1 MSFRQIVKE
10 KEFWILCSLILLM
23 FPAAILSGETLFY
36 RDIYLHALPVKKL
49 YSQILRSGQLPL
61 WHPYLNGGQP
71 LLAEIN
77 FSVFYPSNLLY
88 LIFPLYTAFNLI
100 TIGHLI
106 LGAAGAYCLGRFIGL
121 SVLSSLLCGIIFS
134 CCGYSLSLLNF
145 PKGTLAHAYIPWL
158 TLIWHRFLLEK
169 NFRWF
174 FLSVLLGVFQIFAG
188 VPEWTF
194 IIFLL
199 LLIWTIAYPY
209 QVSMPRRIIGLV
221 LLGIIIILCSA
232 IQIIPSLEMVA
243 VSARAQQNS
252 YDSFAVW
259 SLHFERIPE
268 IILPRFLGSVDT
280 LSSADYWGSR
290 IEDQFFPYILSI
302 YFGISVLLL
311 SLSGVNSIDKSLKKL
326 RYSLAAVSILA
337 LLFSLGRYFPLTYFL
352 YQWIPGIDHFRYPE
366 KFLCIAILP
375 ISLLAAFGF
384 ESQWCRNQ
392 KPAKK
397 VVILLWSFVFGLG
410 LLMWLVLVDQS
421 FLNIFAEV
429 FFKRPAS
436 VVMRSGIARSILH
449 SLLILIF
456 LTLIYTVRRVRESKW
471 NKIALLALITLDL
484 FMAGRGLNPFAPV
497 SFYEETPDAVN
508 LVRKELSGGKFYR
521 TPNPPNI
528 VLKAPSNDILW
539 QYRWNQEVL
548 QDYLATTYDISTIF
562 HGTIDGLEQKRLV
575 DLSSAINFIPWPK
588 RLPLLS
594 AAGVSVIMTHEKL
607 SVPGI
612 ELGYVLRNR
621 SNVPFYIYKNTEAII
636 PASRVSRVLYRKDFK
651 DSLGTLTNP
660 DFSPKTIAISD
671 EQLPAIP
678 NCNDTQA
685 FVRLKHQTFRE
696 IEYETTGA
704 CDGFLVLTLP
714 YYKDWKVKID
724 DRPERLL
731 RMNWAF
737 SGVKVPEGKHRVSL
751 RYSASSVKV
760 GTAISILSLLLLT
773 VLTRFNAALFLR

>member
-10 KEFWILCSLILLM
+10 KEFWILCPLVLLM
-23 FPAAILSGETLFY
+23 FPGTFLFGETFFY

-49 YSQILRSGQLPL
+49 CSQLLRSGQLPL

-88 LIFPLYTAFNLI
+88 LILPLYTAFNLI

-158 TLIWHRFLLEK
+158 TVIWHRFLLEK

-174 FLSVLLGVFQIFAG
+174 FLCVLLGVLQIFAG
-188 VPEWTF
+188 VPEWTL

-199 LLIWTIAYPY
+199 MFVWSVAYPY
-209 QVSMPRRIIGLV
+209 QVSMPRRIIGLI

-232 IQIIPSLEMVA
+232 IQLIPSLEMVA
-243 VSARAQQNS
+243 VSSRGQQNS
-252 YDSFAVW
+252 FDSFAVW
-259 SLHFERIPE
+259 SLHFERVPE
-268 IILPRFLGSVDT
+268 IILPNFLGRIDT
-280 LSSADYWGSR
+280 ISSSDYWGSK

-302 YFGISVLLL
+302 YFGIGVLLL
-311 SLSGVNSIDKSLKKL
+311 SLSGVKSIDKSLQKL
-326 RYSLAAVSILA
+326 RFSLAAVSILA

-352 YQWIPGIDHFRYPE
+352 YQYIPGIDHFRYPE

-384 ESQWCRNQ
+384 ESQWCNDQ
-392 KPAKK
+392 KPGKK
-397 VVILLWSFVFGLG
+397 VVIVLWSFVIGLG
-410 LLMWLVLVDQS
+410 LLMWLVLVNQS
-421 FLNIFAEV
+421 FFNIFAEA
-429 FFKRPAS
+429 FFKRPPSA
-436 VVMRSGIARSILH
+436 VMRSGIAGSILH
-449 SLLILIF
+449 ALLILIF
-456 LTLIYTVRRVRESKW
+456 LTLIYTVRRVRQSQW
-471 NKIALLALITLDL
+471 NKIALLVVITLDL
-484 FMAGRGLNPFAPV
+484 FIAGRGLNPLAPV
-497 SFYEETPDAVN
+497 SFYEETPDAVK

-548 QDYLATTYDISTIF
+548 ADYLATTYEISTIF

-575 DLSSAINFIPWPK
+575 DLSNAINFIPWPN

-594 AAGVSVIMTHEKL
+594 AAGVTVIMTHEKL
-607 SVPGI
+607 SVSGI
-612 ELGYVLRNR
+612 ELRYVLKNQ
-621 SNVPFYIYKNTEAII
+621 SNVPFYIYKNKEAVI
-636 PASRVSRVLYRKDFK
+636 PASRVSRILSRKHFK
-651 DSLGTLTNP
+651 NSFEALTDQN
-660 DFSPKTIAISD
+660 FSPKTAAVSD
-671 EQLPAIP
+671 EVSDSIECSDSTASVHPLRQSLLAM
-678 NCNDTQA
+678 
-685 FVRLKHQTFRE
+685 
-696 IEYETTGA
+696 EYETSGI
-704 CDGFLVLTLP
+704 CKGYIVFTLP
-714 YYKDWKVKID
+714 FYKNWEVTVDEK
-724 DRPERLL
+724 PAHLL

-737 SGVKVPEGKHRVSL
+737 SGVKVPEGKHSISL
-751 RYSASSVKV
+751 HYNTRSIKIGAM
-760 GTAISILSLLLLT
+760 ISLIT
-773 VLTRFNAALFLR
+773 LFLLVVFTLKGNSLF

>member
-1 MSFRQIVKE
+1 MSFRQIAKE
-10 KEFWILCSLILLM
+10 KEFWILCFLTLLL
-23 FPAAILSGETLFY
+23 FPGTFLLGDTFFY

-88 LIFPLYTAFNLI
+88 LIFPVYTAFNLI

-121 SVLSSLLCGIIFS
+121 SALSSLLCGIIFS
-134 CCGYSLSLLNF
+134 CCGYSLSLINF
-145 PKGTLAHAYIPWL
+145 PKGPLAHAYIPWL
-158 TLIWHRFLLEK
+158 TVIWHRFLLEK

-174 FLSVLLGVFQIFAG
+174 FLCVLLGVFHIFAG
-188 VPEWTF
+188 VPEWTY

-199 LLIWTIAYPY
+199 MLIWTIAYPY

-232 IQIIPSLEMVA
+232 IQLIPSLEMVA
-243 VSARAQQNS
+243 VSSRAHQKS
-252 YDSFAVW
+252 FDSFAVW
-259 SLHFERIPE
+259 SLHLERVPE

-280 LSSADYWGSR
+280 ISSADYWGSR

-302 YFGISVLLL
+302 YFGISVLIL
-311 SLSGVNSIDKSLKKL
+311 SLSGLKGNDKSSKKL
-326 RYSLAAVSILA
+326 RCSLAVVSILA

-352 YQWIPGIDHFRYPE
+352 YRWIPGIDHFRYPV

-384 ESQWCRNQ
+384 ESQWCSDQ
-392 KPAKK
+392 KPRKK

-421 FLNIFAEV
+421 FFNIFAEA

-436 VVMRSGIARSILH
+436 AVMRSGIARSILH
-449 SLLILIF
+449 ALLILIF
-456 LTLIYTVRRVRESKW
+456 FTLIYTVRRVRQSEW
-471 NKIALLALITLDL
+471 NKIALLAVITLDL
-484 FMAGRGLNPFAPV
+484 FIAGRGLNPLAPV

-548 QDYLATTYDISTIF
+548 VDYLATTYEISTIF
-562 HGTIDGLEQKRLV
+562 HGTIDGLEQKRLA
-575 DLSSAINFIPWPK
+575 DLSSAINFIPWPN

-607 SVPGI
+607 SVPQI
-612 ELGYVLRNR
+612 ELRYVLRNQ
-621 SNVPFYIYKNTEAII
+621 SNVDFYIYKNRETLA
-636 PASRVSRVLYRKDFK
+636 PASRVSRIIFRKNFK
-651 DSLGTLTNP
+651 ASFDALTDPN
-660 DFSPKTIAISD
+660 FLPKIAAVSD
-671 EQLPAIP
+671 EVQESVECSDSA
-678 NCNDTQA
+678 A
-685 FVRLKHQTFRE
+685 YVRPLRQNLLDM
-696 IEYETTGA
+696 EYETAGI
-704 CDGFLVLTLP
+704 CHGYIVFTLP
-714 YYKDWKVKID
+714 YYKNWEVSVDEK
-724 DRPERLL
+724 PERLL

-737 SGVKVPEGKHRVSL
+737 SGVKVPEGKHRIKL
-751 RYSASSVKV
+751 HYSAQSIKIGSMISV
-760 GTAISILSLLLLT
+760 AS
-773 VLTRFNAALFLR
+773 LFLLGLFTLKGKHSLS